1 MSNDE
6 RVEFVLDVAAEYGI
20 KVGNIYD
27 IIKLYEERFG
37 DFSMNYENLVEILK
51 EGNYDKV

>member
-6 RVEFVLDVAAEYGI
+6 RAEFVLDVAAEYGI
-20 KVGNIYD
+20 KVGNVYD
-27 IIKLYEERFG
+27 IIKIYEEKFG

>member
-20 KVGNIYD
+20 KVGNVYD

-51 EGNYDKV
+51 ERNYDKV

>member
-6 RVEFVLDVAAEYGI
+6 RVEFILDVAAEYGI
-20 KVGNIYD
+20 KVGNVYD

-37 DFSMNYENLVEILK
+37 DFSMNYENLVEVLK

>member
-20 KVGNIYD
+20 KVGNVYD

-37 DFSMNYENLVEILK
+37 DFSMNYENLVEIIK

>member
-20 KVGNIYD
+20 KVGNVYD
-27 IIKLYEERFG
+27 IIKIYEEKFG
-37 DFSMNYENLVEILK
+37 DFSMNYENLVKILK

>member
-6 RVEFVLDVAAEYGI
+6 RVEFVLDVAAEYEI
-20 KVGNIYD
+20 KVGNVYD

>member
-20 KVGNIYD
+20 KVGNVYD
-27 IIKLYEERFG
+27 IIKLYEEKFG

>member
-6 RVEFVLDVAAEYGI
+6 RIEFILDVAEEYGI
-20 KVGNIYD
+20 TVDNVYN
-27 IIKLYEERFG
+27 IIKAYEERFG

-51 EGNYDKV
+51 EGSNDEV

>member
-6 RVEFVLDVAAEYGI
+6 RTEFILDVAEEYGI
-20 KVGNIYD
+20 KVGNVYD
-27 IIKLYEERFG
+27 IIKAYEEKFG

-51 EGNYDKV
+51 KGNYDKV

>member
-20 KVGNIYD
+20 KVDNVYD
-27 IIKLYEERFG
+27 IIKIYEEKFG

>member
-20 KVGNIYD
+20 KIGNVYD

>member
-20 KVGNIYD
+20 KVDNVYD

-37 DFSMNYENLVEILK
+37 DFSINYENLVEILK